1 MIRTIVSI
9 DPKDK
14 AWLDDEARRE
24 GVPMTAIV
32 RRAIRTLR
40 EERRRPSI
48 ELERLLARTR
58 ATWRQG
64 DALAYQRRL
73 RAEWP

>member
-1 MIRTIVSI
+1 MIRTVVSI
-9 DPKDK
+9 EPEDK

-32 RRAIRTLR
+32 RRAIRRLR
-40 EERRRPSI
+40 EEYRRPSV

-58 ATWRQG
+58 ATWKRG
-64 DALAYQRRL
+64 DALDYQRSL

>member
-1 MIRTIVSI
+1 MIRTVISM
-9 DPKDK
+9 DREDK
-14 AWLDDEARRE
+14 TWLDDEARRE
-24 GVPMTAIV
+24 GVPMTALV

-40 EERRRPSI
+40 EEHRRPSV

-58 ATWRQG
+58 ATWKRG
-64 DALAYQRRL
+64 DALDYQRSL